1 MWVYLLFLFISWQSC
16 QGEICEERFHR
27 AQNHRFIGFSY
38 EEEGQWTGPF
48 FFVQMADC
56 QLGMIEHDVCWD
68 KEILLLEKAV
78 EHINR
83 IKPKFVVVCGDL
95 TNAKPF
101 RPAYKEQ
108 VADYKRI
115 MSKVSGDIP
124 LVCICGNHDVGN
136 KPKPE
141 TIASYENHFGSHYF
155 SFWVGGV
162 QCFGLN
168 SSLFFNPKKA
178 PEILEEQKQWLR
190 TELEETAHLN
200 PKHRIVFMH
209 HPWFLVH
216 PDKLTLPQFEIP
228 VDRRKEM
235 LDLLDSEGVTACFA
249 GHYHRNALS
258 QYRGLNLVTTAAL
271 GKPLGKDRSGFRIVK
286 VLGDRIIHEYY
297 SLEEIPDEISV
308 DDL

>member
-1 MWVYLLFLFISWQSC
+1 MWIYLLILFILWQPC
-16 QGEICEERFHR
+16 QGEIDEERFHR
-27 AQNHRFIGFSY
+27 AQNQHFEGYSY
-38 EEEGQWTGPF
+38 EEEGEWQGPF
-48 FFVQMADC
+48 FFIQMADC

-68 KEILLLEKAV
+68 KEVLLLEKAV

-83 IKPKFVVVCGDL
+83 LKPKFVIVCGDL

-108 VADYKRI
+108 VTDYKRV
-115 MSKVSGDIP
+115 MSMISEDIP

-141 TIASYENHFGSHYF
+141 TIAAYEDNFGSHYF
-155 SFWVGGV
+155 SFWVGGI
-162 QCFGLN
+162 QCFGIN

-190 TELEETAHLN
+190 AELEETSSLN
-200 PKHRIVFMH
+200 PKHRMVFMH

-216 PDKLTLPQFEIP
+216 PDKMTRPQFEIP

-235 LDLLDSEGVTACFA
+235 LNLLSESNVTACFA
-249 GHYHRNALS
+249 GHYHRNAYSHYQGMDLI
-258 QYRGLNLVTTAAL
+258 TTAAL
-271 GKPLGKDRSGFRIVK
+271 GKPLGKDCSGFRIVK
-286 VLGDRIIHEYY
+286 VLEDRIDHEYVG
-297 SLEEIPDEISV
+297 LEEMPEQINI
-308 DDL
+308 DDF